1 MRRNGF
7 VADNFLSPTDDVS
20 QRVMTSQRAQ
30 TSQQSRIC
38 VTNAKGGTGKTTVAI
53 NIAGA
58 LNERERDVLFVD
70 LDPQGNASEGLGF
83 QNAYDAEPP
92 TIFDAITDH
101 HNRGVINDLI
111 VEHEEMD
118 VIPGNVDLLQA
129 EHELTIADLMARVAT
144 DPDLDINPDVLTPLA
159 LNVTP
164 ETVTGPHAK
173 DQLDEALAAVDHEY
187 DYIVIDSPPFF
198 GELTDLGIYAAR
210 NVIIPALTEATSERA
225 IELLFDQIGS
235 LEAQTEIQVEDIGA
249 VANRVETT
257 NEDAQMIEWLN
268 AVFADV
274 PVWEVRKRVALQR
287 AFSAGESIL
296 AADPEC
302 DMADVFRDMAAEL
315 DRIFEKPVPET
326 EEGESA

>member
-1 MRRNGF
+1 MVN
-7 VADNFLSPTDDVS
+7 VS

-58 LNERERDVLFVD
+58 LNERGRDVLFVD

-101 HNRGVINDLI
+101 RQREVINDLI

-129 EHELTIADLMARVAT
+129 EHELTIADLMARIAT
-144 DPDLDINPDVLTPLA
+144 DPDLTIDPDVLTPLA

-164 ETVTGPHAK
+164 ETITGPHAK
-173 DQLDEALAAVDHEY
+173 DQLDRALAALDHEY

-210 NVIIPALTEATSERA
+210 NVVIPALTEATSERA

-249 VANRVETT
+249 VANRIETT
-257 NEDAQMIEWLN
+257 NEDEQMIEWLN
-268 AVFADV
+268 TVFADV

-315 DRIFEKPVPET
+315 DRIFEKPAPEIQG
-326 EEGESA
+326 GEPA

>member
-1 MRRNGF
+1 MVLCQPG
-7 VADNFLSPTDDVS
+7 VVVS
-20 QRVMTSQRAQ
+20 QRIMTSQSSQ

-58 LNERERDVLFVD
+58 LNERGRDVLFVD

-83 QNAYDAEPP
+83 QDAYDAEPP

-101 HNRGVINDLI
+101 RQREVINDLI
-111 VEHEEMD
+111 VEHAEMD
-118 VIPGNVDLLQA
+118 VVPGNVDLLQA

-144 DPDLDINPDVLTPLA
+144 DPDLGIDPDVLTPLA

-164 ETVTGPHAK
+164 EAITGSHAK
-173 DQLDEALAAVDHEY
+173 DQLDHALAALDHEY

-210 NVIIPALTEATSERA
+210 NVVIPALTEATSERA

-249 VANRVETT
+249 VANRIETT
-257 NEDAQMIEWLN
+257 NEDEQMIEWLN
-268 AVFADV
+268 TVFADV

-302 DMADVFRDMAAEL
+302 DMAEVFRDMAAEL
-315 DRIFEKPVPET
+315 DRIFEKPQEA
-326 EEGESA
+326 EA